1 MIRFL
6 VLITSFMLAVSACKQ
21 KSPLLEGVSDSY
33 VLSER
38 GDFMLQ
44 FEVLIAENA
53 MPSVGD
59 SVVQKSRVSLIVTLS
74 ERNGKNIQQ
83 SFGILKILVVAQDK
97 MYEFSDLEHLDF
109 GEDSPTLQANVRNF
123 DQIAGVQS
131 VTIEVLDIGK
141 NEKFHI
147 KSDKINRV
155 IAY

>member
-1 MIRFL
+1 MKRFL
-6 VLITSFMLAVSACKQ
+6 VFITSLVLALSACKQ
-21 KSPLLEGVSDSY
+21 RLPLLEGVSDSY

-44 FEVLIAENA
+44 FQVLIAENA

-59 SVVQKSRVSLIVTLS
+59 SIIEKSRVSLILTLS

-83 SFGILKILVVAQDK
+83 SFGILGASVIAEDK
-97 MYEFSDLEHLDF
+97 KYAFTDLENLDF
-109 GEDSPTLQANVRNF
+109 GEDSPTLQANIRNF
-123 DQIAGVQS
+123 DKIVGVQS
-131 VTIEVLDIGK
+131 VTIEVLDIAR